1 MCIAAGPAV
10 EVLGLSPTSA
20 SRPLS
25 LLSSPPPPTPT
36 RPFTHIS
43 VTMRCALSGACA
55 PLSALQQLPE
65 ADFGCAS
72 ADGVGMIAMLAQM
85 PSGGGGGG
93 GGSIVL
99 SSTSSPSLCS
109 PSEIASAIILR
120 VSRHPVTPLYITT
133 APPFYC

>member
-1 MCIAAGPAV
+1 
-10 EVLGLSPTSA
+10 
-20 SRPLS
+20 
-25 LLSSPPPPTPT
+25 
-36 RPFTHIS
+36 
-43 VTMRCALSGACA
+43 MRCALSGARA

-93 GGSIVL
+93 GGSSSSSIVL